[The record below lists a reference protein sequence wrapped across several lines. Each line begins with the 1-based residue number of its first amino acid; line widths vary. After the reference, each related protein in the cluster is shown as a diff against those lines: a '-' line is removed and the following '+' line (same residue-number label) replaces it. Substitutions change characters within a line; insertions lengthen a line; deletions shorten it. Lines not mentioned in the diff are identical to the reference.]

1 MRTVIASLIVV
12 VSLAIAGARAQS
24 DDRARCEGLYATWE
38 RYGPPLS
45 KGHNAGGFDALAL
58 VDPCRK
64 DNTAAGIAALERK
77 PRDNH
82 FTLPAR

>member
-24 DDRARCEGLYATWE
+24 DDCTCCESLYATWV

-45 KGHNAGGFDALAL
+45 KGDNAGSFDALAS
-58 VDPCRK
+58 VDQCRK
-64 DNTAAGIAALERK
+64 GNTAAGIAALEK
-77 PRDNH
+77 GLRDNH

>member
-1 MRTVIASLIVV
+1 MRTIIASLAVV
-12 VSLAIAGARAQS
+12 VSLAIVGARAQG
-24 DDRARCEGLYATWE
+24 DDRAYCERLYATWS

-58 VDPCRK
+58 VEQCRK
-64 DNTAAGIAALERK
+64 GNTGAGIAALERK
-77 PRDNH
+77 LRDNH